1 MGYSLNDQLTISLSG
16 TEGLLTRQHAGQGG
30 HPPRPAEADLRRQA
44 ARGRQDP
51 LRLQHPEGVYFAPG
65 APSARRCHR
74 ADPASPRA
82 EVQRGQDDLPQ
93 VLRSSPPQGHQL
105 QEEEVRTH
113 LQHQAEEEAEVNECC
128 GSSMSPSS
136 PIRSTGGMLGL
147 LGSVSP
153 AELSSDMLNE

>member
-51 LRLQHPEGVYFAPG
+51 LRLQHPEGVHLAPG
-65 APSARRCHR
+65 APSARWRHR
-74 ADPASPRA
+74 ADPAPPRA

-93 VLRSSPPQGHQL
+93 VLCSPPPEGHQL
-105 QEEEVRTH
+105 QEEEVWSH
-113 LQHQAEEEAEVNECC
+113 FQHQAEEEAEVSEGCW
-128 GSSMSPSS
+128 GSSKSPPS
-136 PIRSTGGMLGL
+136 PVRSTDGV

-153 AELSSDMLNE
+153 AELSSDLLRE